1 MVPVLKCTVIQCYGA
16 ATFLGGS
23 GSGSPRSR
31 LKKGG
36 SGSRLRPP
44 KNRLRL
50 QPKSGGSGT
59 LPYFVQ
65 LEPVIEAEMVRTQP
79 GVLPLSYTHLLLRG
93 GWLVLVVDGQGVEPL
108 PEEDEIL
115 VGQGRDTPHLQLR
128 LLAHQPVYSMN
139 KTKLKSIQKVELFF
153 GTQFI
158 YQPDNITST
167 WYR

>member
-1 MVPVLKCTVIQCYGA
+1 MA
-16 ATFLGGS
+16 A
-23 GSGSPRSR
+23 P
-31 LKKGG
+31 
-36 SGSRLRPP
+36 
-44 KNRLRL
+44 
-50 QPKSGGSGT
+50 GGSGT

>member
-1 MVPVLKCTVIQCYGA
+1 MYRNSVLRSRHLFWADSAPEVRGA
-16 ATFLGGS
+16 ALKKEDPAHGSGQQKIGS
-23 GSGSPRSR
+23 GSN
-31 LKKGG
+31 LKVAA
-36 SGSRLRPP
+36 P
-44 KNRLRL
+44 
-50 QPKSGGSGT
+50 GGSGT